1 MKFVL
6 WMLWQVLSPVSV
18 GCSTIVLVVVF
29 PILAFV
35 WLVFVYQTS
44 F

>member
-1 MKFVL
+1 MKLVL
-6 WMLWQVLSPVSV
+6 WMLWQVLSPASF
-18 GCSTIVLVVVF
+18 GCSIIVLVVLL